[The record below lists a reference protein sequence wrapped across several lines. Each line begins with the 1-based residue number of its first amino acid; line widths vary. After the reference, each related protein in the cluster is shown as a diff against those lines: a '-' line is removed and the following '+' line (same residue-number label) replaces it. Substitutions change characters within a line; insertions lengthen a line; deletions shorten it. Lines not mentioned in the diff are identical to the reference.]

1 MKKKLLSLAIVA
13 TINTSVASASETEES
28 ILVTANRTQQ
38 DQFTVLSAT
47 QIITKEQIE
56 KMQAASLADVLSTI
70 AGVSVANN
78 GGAGQQA
85 SIFTRGTNSNHTLVL
100 VDGVRVGSATL
111 GTTNFSALSTEQVER
126 IEVVKGPRAALYGS
140 DAIGAVIQ
148 VFTKRYD
155 AGEGQVNAGFGSNG
169 LFQGGASY
177 GFGSE
182 QHQYSVNVAFEK
194 ADGFNV
200 FESDPNNPYDIN
212 EPDEDG
218 YSRQSISLLGR
229 SEFSSELALDV
240 VAKYSQ
246 GETDIDASYPD
257 SPCWSDPS
265 QACPS
270 YYANEND
277 HDNYHVRVAG
287 SYVIDGANFVL
298 TISKSQDQGE
308 SHGTGLNESPKDKIA
323 TKRDQVSFVGDHE
336 LSKDTGITYGVDWY
350 SEDVSTNQDKV
361 AWVEGFQQWEV
372 TSRDVKAAFV
382 QGRHQVE
389 NFLFEAAGRR
399 DDIEGIG
406 NENTYNLAV
415 GYQVNDNWLVSASK
429 GTGFKAPTFNDL
441 YWPGSG
447 NDTLRPEK
455 SETEELLV
463 RHFDG
468 DLKVELGIYET
479 EVEDLIA
486 WSPNAEG
493 AWQPANINQAK
504 MSGGDIS
511 VSFARD
517 IFEHNINLAYVD
529 AEDATTGKA
538 LLRRPNWT
546 ADYNVAYHFDELT
559 VTTTLSY
566 RDESE
571 DSSRTLDSYW
581 LVDLG
586 AQYQATENLL
596 ISAKVN
602 NLFDEEYESVANY
615 IADGTNY
622 RLNLRYQF

>member
-1 MKKKLLSLAIVA
+1 MA
-13 TINTSVASASETEES
+13 NETDEH

-38 DQFTVLSAT
+38 EQFTVLSST
-47 QIITKEQIE
+47 QIITKEQIAN
-56 KMQAASLADVLSTI
+56 MQAASLADVLSTI
-70 AGVSVANN
+70 GGVTVTHN

-85 SIFTRGTNSNHTLVL
+85 SIFTRGTNSNHTLIL
-100 VDGVRVGSATL
+100 VDGVRSGSATL
-111 GTTNFSALSTEQVER
+111 GTTNFSALSTEQIER

-148 VFTKRYD
+148 IFTKRY
-155 AGEGQVNAGFGSNG
+155 ASGEGQVNAGFGSHG

-177 GFGSE
+177 GFGNE

-200 FESDPNNPYDIN
+200 FDSDPNNPYDIN

-218 YSRQSISLLGR
+218 YSRQSISVLGR
-229 SEFSSELALDV
+229 SEFSSALALDV

-257 SPCWSDPS
+257 SPCWSDPT

-277 HDNYHVRVAG
+277 HDNYHVKATG
-287 SYVIDGANFVL
+287 TYVTDGANFVL
-298 TISKSQDQGE
+298 TAAKSQDQGE
-308 SHGTGLNESPKDKIA
+308 SYGSGLNESPRDKIA
-323 TKRDQVSFVGDHE
+323 TKRDQISFVGDHE
-336 LSKDTGITYGVDWY
+336 LSSATGVTYGVDWY

-361 AWVEGFQQWEV
+361 AWVDGFQQWEV
-372 TSRDVKAAFV
+372 TSRDVKAGFV
-382 QGRHQVE
+382 QARHQLDNV
-389 NFLFEAAGRR
+389 LFEVAGRR

-415 GYQVNDNWLVSASK
+415 GYQINENWLVSVNK

-447 NDTLRPEK
+447 NDSLRPEK

-468 DLKVELGIYET
+468 DLKIELGIYDT
-479 EVEDLIA
+479 QVEDLIA

-493 AWQPANINQAK
+493 VWQPANINQAK
-504 MSGGDIS
+504 MRGGDI
-511 VSFARD
+511 VISFARD
-517 IFEHNINLAYVD
+517 IFEHNISLAYVD
-529 AEDATTGKA
+529 SEDATTGKA

-546 ADYNVAYHFDELT
+546 ADYNVAYHLDELT
-559 VTTTLSY
+559 INTQLSY
-566 RDESE
+566 RAESD
-571 DSSRTLDSYW
+571 DSSRELEGYW

-586 AQYQATENLL
+586 AQYQATESVVV
-596 ISAKVN
+596 SAKVH
-602 NLFDEEYESVANY
+602 NLFDEEYETVANY
-615 IADGTNY
+615 LADGINY
-622 RLNLRYQF
+622 RVNVRYQF